1 MFPNLDAEMARRGI
15 KRVDIANDF
24 YNGRTATVSDKLNGK
39 TPLQMMEAIR
49 IRNKYFPDLELG
61 YLFDTEPE
69 KIAN

>member
-1 MFPNLDAEMARRGI
+1 MFPNLDAEMARRGV